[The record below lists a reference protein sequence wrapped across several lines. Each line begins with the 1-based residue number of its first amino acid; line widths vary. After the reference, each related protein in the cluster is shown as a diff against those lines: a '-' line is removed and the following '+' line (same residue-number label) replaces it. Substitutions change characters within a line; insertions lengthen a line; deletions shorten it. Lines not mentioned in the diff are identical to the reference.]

1 MSSGSQASKQV
12 IRAVQMF
19 SKDGGQSSK
28 VSATKEIV
36 IGLGLAIASGL
47 VWQTYHWSENERWDK
62 LLGTKKQ

>member
-19 SKDGGQSSK
+19 SKDGGKSSQ

-36 IGLGLAIASGL
+36 VGLVLAVGSGL
-47 VWQTYHWSENERWDK
+47 LWQTYHWSENERWDK
-62 LLGTKKQ
+62 LMKKQ